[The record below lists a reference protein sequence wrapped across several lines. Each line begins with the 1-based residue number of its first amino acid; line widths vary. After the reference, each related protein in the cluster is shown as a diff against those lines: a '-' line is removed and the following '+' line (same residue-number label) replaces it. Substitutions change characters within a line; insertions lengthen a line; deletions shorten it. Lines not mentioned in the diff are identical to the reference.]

1 MKAYWLQA
9 FALLSALAVT
19 PSAYADDDYSRFDHP
34 FRVYIGGF
42 WPEISSELTINA
54 DNRDLGPPVSL
65 EEFLGVEDSKGV
77 GWGGIE
83 WHFAHRHSI
92 GFEFFALKRSGGV
105 SDTFSPPIEI
115 SDIFIEAGAVNTFY
129 DTTVSRLTYG
139 FSLIRSDRT
148 DLQLKAGIHI
158 ANLEAGVGLAGQ
170 ICDPSTN
177 PTQPPG
183 CPIAETRTVAESVTA
198 PLPHIGGSFTY
209 VMTPSL
215 AINVQ
220 AMGFAVEIDSIDGSI
235 TEIDADVGWQPWQ
248 NVGFGVGFRY
258 FKTSVEGNNSTLNGK
273 FDFEYVGPTFYVHAT
288 F

>member
-1 MKAYWLQA
+1 MKAFWLQA
-9 FALLSALAVT
+9 FALLSALSVT
-19 PSAYADDDYSRFDHP
+19 PSAIADDDYSRFDNP

-42 WPEISSELTINA
+42 WPEISSELAINA
-54 DNRDLGPPVSL
+54 DNRDLGPPISL

-83 WHFAHRHSI
+83 WHFAQRHSI
-92 GFEFFALKRSGGV
+92 GFEYFSLERSGGV

-115 SDIFIEAGAVNTFY
+115 SDVFIEAGAINTFY
-129 DTTVSRLTYG
+129 NTTISRLTYG
-139 FSLIRSDRT
+139 YSLVRSERT
-148 DLQLKAGIHI
+148 ELQLRAGIHI
-158 ANLEAGVGLAGQ
+158 ADLEAGVGLAGQ
-170 ICDPSTN
+170 ICDPGTI

-183 CPIAETRTVAESVTA
+183 CPVAETRTATEDVTA
-198 PLPHIGGSFTY
+198 PLPHIGGSLTY

-215 AINVQ
+215 ALNVQ

-235 TEIDADVGWQPWQ
+235 TEISADVAWQPWQ
-248 NVGFGVGFRY
+248 NIGFGVGFRY
-258 FKTSVEGNNSTLNGK
+258 FKTSVEGNGSSLNGK

>member
-1 MKAYWLQA
+1 MKAHWLRA
-9 FALLSALAVT
+9 FVLLSALAVT
-19 PSAYADDDYSRFDHP
+19 PSAYADDDYSRFDKP

-42 WPEISSELTINA
+42 WPEISSELSINA

-77 GWGGIE
+77 AWGGIE
-83 WHFAHRHSI
+83 WHFAQRHSI
-92 GFEFFALKRSGGV
+92 GFEYFSLERSGGV

-115 SDIFIEAGAVNTFY
+115 GDNFIEAGAIDTFY
-129 DTTVSRLTYG
+129 NTTVSRLTYG
-139 FSLIRSDRT
+139 YSLIRSERT
-148 DLQLKAGIHI
+148 DLQLRAGIHI
-158 ANLEAGVGLAGQ
+158 ADLEAGVGLAGQ
-170 ICDPSTN
+170 ICDPGTI

-183 CPIAETRTVAESVTA
+183 CPVAETRTATEDVTA
-198 PLPHIGGSFTY
+198 PLPHIGGSLTY
-209 VMTPSL
+209 IMTPSL
-215 AINVQ
+215 AFNVQ

-235 TEIDADVGWQPWQ
+235 TEISADVAWQPWQ